1 MWMPVKGFL
10 ELPGSIKHHQSS
22 HTVHPMQNC
31 DHLWLMMVE
40 CASPQ
45 HYLPGSWPS
54 GPWEYGNT
62 PEHTALHR
70 SSIPARRRSILKQAT
85 MSHHFTKTDSILLEK
100 SIMNNEAGRSA
111 KLEIVLILYIAFPKL
126 YYLAPIHVFVFIWIN
141 FIFLFLCFVQTLG
154 TQNWMCIDYF
164 SWSHHEL
171 VNLVVICCSLSLFQW
186 QWEGW
191 RRNDWMVE
199 PTKDFFPV
207 SKRLNY

>member
-1 MWMPVKGFL
+1 MYVNAILLSNRKGKKTHFKWDNVGQNTNMLLKNKTKSKNLDRKSMWMPVKCFL

-31 DHLWLMMVE
+31 DHLWLMTME

-111 KLEIVLILYIAFPKL
+111 KPEIVLILYIAFP
-126 YYLAPIHVFVFIWIN
+126 
-141 FIFLFLCFVQTLG
+141 
-154 TQNWMCIDYF
+154 
-164 SWSHHEL
+164 
-171 VNLVVICCSLSLFQW
+171 
-186 QWEGW
+186 
-191 RRNDWMVE
+191 
-199 PTKDFFPV
+199 
-207 SKRLNY
+207 